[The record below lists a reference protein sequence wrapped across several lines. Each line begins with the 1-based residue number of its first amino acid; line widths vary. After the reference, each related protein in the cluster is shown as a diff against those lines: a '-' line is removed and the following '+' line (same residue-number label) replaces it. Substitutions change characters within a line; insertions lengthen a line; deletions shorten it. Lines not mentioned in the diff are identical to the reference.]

1 MLRQVAKTHHTMPH
15 RHPRLGTSA
24 RAVGSALTG
33 WALWSALA
41 LGAWG
46 CAASAPSGPPVVRL
60 DVQPKPRLPLPL
72 SLTRL
77 TPTLLWVQTRASDIF
92 LSLTRGEETL
102 PPVYFNRLG
111 RWRRLRET
119 REAVLTLAESSTHLP
134 TACDASMRR
143 SDCVRYLAR
152 SHHMAYCADHHTVHV
167 IDLRDPWRAPVK
179 TFPTSRCDAD
189 VFGVGLDET
198 ARGVIVTH
206 LRDAAA
212 GEAAGEAPMR
222 ALSEVALPG
231 GHTLWEHTI
240 PAQARVEVLAHV
252 IALITANEGVYA
264 FTFLSA
270 DDGAL
275 LAEATL
281 SAPPEAR
288 DHHPAYTASDE
299 DNVYF
304 YKTFYDR
311 QGEHYDARL
320 FAVGWRSGEV
330 IAVEMGARLASKAEQ
345 GFGLCPSAGGGPL
358 TVFNGDR
365 VLYAVDPA
373 RGEHLGS
380 LSFLQSLGWR
390 EHTPPMVLRYPGQP
404 DTLCAP
410 TPLSS
415 PDSAQGALLLVTP
428 LDSARVAA
436 VVEGEVS
443 LVEQSAEV
451 DPSTDCA
458 TYQTR
463 AIAPLRDHPVIIAG
477 HAVMTDDEGRFS
489 VAVDGVGE
497 YPIIVPGLTLCDDD
511 PRCTSTAGDPL
522 TSDTVATL
530 NPARDPTPLRVQV
543 FRELHT
549 DCE

>member
-1 MLRQVAKTHHTMPH
+1 MLRQVAKTHHTTPH

-24 RAVGSALTG
+24 REVGSALTG
-33 WALWSALA
+33 WALWIALS

-46 CAASAPSGPPVVRL
+46 CAASAPSGPQVVRL

-72 SLTRL
+72 SVTRL
-77 TPTLLWVQTRASDIF
+77 TPSLLWVQTRASDIF

-102 PPVYFNRLG
+102 PYVYFNRLG
-111 RWRRLRET
+111 HWRRLREV
-119 REAVLTLAESSTHLP
+119 REAVLALAESSTHLP

-152 SHHMAYCADHHTVHV
+152 SHHMAYCADRHTVHI

-179 TFPTSRCDAD
+179 TFPTRRCDAD
-189 VFGVGLDET
+189 AFGVGLDET
-198 ARGVIVTH
+198 ARGVIVTS

-212 GEAAGEAPMR
+212 GEAPIR
-222 ALSEVALPG
+222 VLSEVALPG
-231 GHTLWEHTI
+231 GRTLWEHTI
-240 PAQARVEVLAHV
+240 PAQARVEVLTHV
-252 IALITANEGVYA
+252 IALISEDEGIYA
-264 FTFLSA
+264 FTFLGA
-270 DDGAL
+270 DDGAP

-288 DHHPAYTASDE
+288 DRHPAYTASDA
-299 DNVYF
+299 NHVYF
-304 YKTFYDR
+304 YKTFDDH

-330 IAVEMGARLASKAEQ
+330 IAVEMGARLASESAQ

-373 RGEHLGS
+373 RADHLGS
-380 LSFLQSLGWR
+380 LSFLQRLHWKES
-390 EHTPPMVLRYPGQP
+390 TPPMVLRYPGQP

-415 PDSAQGALLLVTP
+415 LDSALLLVTP
-428 LDSARVAA
+428 QDSAGAA
-436 VVEGEVS
+436 AVVVEGEVS

-463 AIAPLRDHPVIIAG
+463 VIAPLRDHAVIIAG

-511 PRCTSTAGDPL
+511 PRCTTTAGDPL

-530 NPARDPTPLRVQV
+530 NPARDPAPLRVQV